1 MLFAWKKNLIIR
13 ISDNKEKFIVQARNI
28 KT

>member
-1 MLFAWKKNLIIR
+1 MLFACKKNLIIR